1 MHDALATLPCV
12 EKQSVRVSFGQK
24 LATFTVTDPK
34 KFDMKSVQAALS
46 EAGGKYQASVLKTG
60 SAIPAE
66 PVKEKGGGK

>member
-1 MHDALATLPCV
+1 
-12 EKQSVRVSFGQK
+12 VSFGQK